1 MIKKNFF
8 ALILA
13 TTSLVLGY
21 LNYISSFISL
31 GVCIVSFFC
40 ALLLGIKEFLD
51 TYIITQSQKDEK
63 MKNLILSV
71 QEELKIFNA
80 KQNEGFN
87 KLTKN
92 LTQNNDSIVNVVQK
106 QTEAYTNL
114 FSIFKSLE
122 NVIKMSA
129 ESLENLTSKLD
140 NFNSNIDKLSNE
152 SKSHLDS
159 VKSNREK
166 IVGTIESFNRD
177 INELKKVHEKLAS
190 QISESSN
197 SNKKSITD
205 LIDEIKEIL
214 KDGTESIQ
222 ELNKELIGNQ
232 ISENE
237 KAIKKLRECTENSI
251 NNLSRCVLDLLGY
264 VEEIKNN
271 TLDIDKAD
279 KDLLEKISKIC
290 E

>member
-1 MIKKNFF
+1 MIKKIFF

-21 LNYISSFISL
+21 LNYISNFISL

-63 MKNLILSV
+63 MKELILSV
-71 QEELKIFNA
+71 QEEMKIFND
-80 KQNEGFN
+80 KQNEGFG
-87 KLTKN
+87 KLTNN

-106 QTEAYTNL
+106 QTESYTNVL
-114 FSIFKSLE
+114 SILKSLE
-122 NVIKMSA
+122 SVIKKSA

-159 VKSNREK
+159 IKSNREK

-190 QISESSN
+190 QISEASN
-197 SNKKSITD
+197 SNKNSVKDLKDAIKEFFEDGTD
-205 LIDEIKEIL
+205 LIKEFNKDLIEDQISANKEVIKELVSSMTGNIR
-214 KDGTESIQ
+214 
-222 ELNKELIGNQ
+222 ELRSLVI
-232 ISENE
+232 
-237 KAIKKLRECTENSI
+237 
-251 NNLSRCVLDLLGY
+251 DLCD
-264 VEEIKNN
+264 VVDEIKNN
-271 TLDIDKAD
+271 TQEIDNAD
-279 KDLLEKISKIC
+279 KDLLEKFSKIC

>member
-1 MIKKNFF
+1 MIVKFFF

-80 KQNEGFN
+80 KQIEGFN
-87 KLTKN
+87 KLTNN
-92 LTQNNDSIVNVVQK
+92 LTQNKDSIVNVVQK

-114 FSIFKSLE
+114 LPKFKSLE

-140 NFNSNIDKLSNE
+140 YFNSNIDKLSNE

-197 SNKKSITD
+197 SNKNSIKD

-222 ELNKELIGNQ
+222 ALNKELIGNQ

-237 KAIKKLRECTENSI
+237 KAIKKLSSCTESSI
-251 NNLSRCVLDLLGY
+251 HKLEGCVIDLLGY
-264 VEEIKNN
+264 VEEIKNK